1 VGKRLGET
9 MRVGDAVR
17 PKRDLMR
24 RGIGVIV
31 SIEPAEI
38 FPNGQ
43 MCGARYWVLYASGA
57 REVTTGLALEKV

>member
-1 VGKRLGET
+1 MK
-9 MRVGDAVR
+9 VGDSVR
-17 PKRDLMR
+17 PKHDLYN

-31 SIEPAEI
+31 NVEPAVK

-43 MCGARYWVLYASGA
+43 IASARYWVLYAKGD

>member
-1 VGKRLGET
+1 

-17 PKRDLMR
+17 PKHDLMR

-31 SIEPAEI
+31 DIEPAET

-43 MCGARYWVLYASGA
+43 IVSARYWVLYAKGT
-57 REVTTGLALEKV
+57 REVAIGLALEKI